1 MSTSSS
7 KLANDWLVGAAVLVS
22 AFGLLATDRVE
33 ARQKEDRSGI
43 CAYLFGAR
51 TGETGDGSIFQ
62 VDYGY
67 APLTSGPRAAQ
78 VGDMLTI
85 VLAERTQASKSNA
98 AKDRSHRQCQL
109 DSAGDWPGQLL
120 RPHRCVRERQ
130 QRLRRQGRGH
140 ASNQLNGEITVTI
153 AEVYPNGTMLVR
165 GEKMLRLNRGD
176 ENIRI
181 SGIVRDA
188 DIGADN
194 RVSSTRV
201 ANAKITYTGKGEIA
215 RASRQGWLQR
225 FFTMLSPSRI
235 CSCAHFWS
243 FSPPS

>member
-1 MSTSSS
+1 MSTSSY
-7 KLANDWLVGAAVLVS
+7 KLRNDWSVGIAILAAASLV
-22 AFGLLATDRVE
+22 AFGTGRADARKAKASEEYAPTLSTPLAPRP
-33 ARQKEDRSGI
+33 AN
-43 CAYLFGAR
+43 GA
-51 TGETGDGSIFQ
+51 IFQ
-62 VDYGY
+62 VDDGY
-67 APLTSGPRAAQ
+67 APLTSGARAAR

-98 AKDRSHRQCQL
+98 AKTDRSGSIGLTPPATGPASFFSPTDIAASGNNAFDGKGEATQ
-109 DSAGDWPGQLL
+109 
-120 RPHRCVRERQ
+120 
-130 QRLRRQGRGH
+130 
-140 ASNQLNGEITVTI
+140 SNQLNGEISVTV

-165 GEKMLRLNRGD
+165 GEKLLTLNRGD

-201 ANAKITYTGKGEIA
+201 ANARITYAGKGEIA

-225 FFTMLSPSRI
+225 FFSMLSP
-235 CSCAHFWS
+235 F
-243 FSPPS
+243 